1 MVSHT
6 ERIDARATFITLMLH
21 EDHQKIEELFDQ
33 FDETTNTY
41 DKRNIVTAALTA
53 LEVHAKLEE
62 EVIYP
67 AWREHVN
74 EPYHMD
80 EAIEEHHVVHLL
92 IEELNK
98 MDPEDKRYDAK
109 FRVLSGNVRHHIEA
123 EERHMLSQVEK
134 AKLDWDRLTT
144 QVLQRRLNLEQK
156 TLWLQGIPVVFSA
169 NETARASRSALPSRS
184 GG

>member
-1 MVSHT
+1 MASHA
-6 ERIDARATFITLMLH
+6 ERIDARATFIKLMLH
-21 EDHQKIEELFDQ
+21 EDHQKIKELFDH
-33 FDETTNTY
+33 FDETTNTC

-74 EPYHMD
+74 EQNLID
-80 EAIEEHHVVHLL
+80 EAIEEHHVVHVL

-98 MDPEDKRYDAK
+98 MNPDDKRYDAK
-109 FRVLSGNVRHHIEA
+109 FSVLIGDMTHHMEA
-123 EERHMLSQVEK
+123 EERNMLAQLEK

-144 QVLQRRLNLEQK
+144 QVMQRRLRLEQK

-169 NETARASRSALPSRS
+169 SETARATRSVLSSRS